1 MSPFAEAS
9 ARGFA
14 AQPSQP
20 PLVEE
25 GLMTQ
30 VTGTFFG
37 VFRNGVAGFFS
48 PGVHM
53 V

>member
-25 GLMTQ
+25 ELMTQ
-30 VTGTFFG
+30 VTGTFL
-37 VFRNGVAGFFS
+37 GFSEMGLLDFS
-48 PGVHM
+48 APVS
-53 V
+53 